1 MRVIADFNKS
11 SLQVNTMRPLA
22 TAVFRSGRSSRTD
35 LSDWR
40 SSPFSRD
47 RYASVSN
54 RISTERASASSEFC
68 KSSRNT
74 ILIVVMSKRA
84 IHGTLGKRDGP
95 VNLPE

>member
-1 MRVIADFNKS
+1 MPIIVDFNKNS
-11 SLQVNTMRPLA
+11 HQVNTMRPHA
-22 TAVFRSGRSSRTD
+22 TAVFRSGRFSRSG

-47 RYASVSN
+47 RYALVSN

-74 ILIVVMSKRA
+74 VLIEYMSKKA
-84 IHGTLGKRDGP
+84 THGTLGKRD
-95 VNLPE
+95 

>member
-1 MRVIADFNKS
+1 MQVIVDFNKNS
-11 SLQVNTMRPLA
+11 HQVNTMRPHA
-22 TAVFRSGRSSRTD
+22 TADFRSGRSSRLD

-47 RYASVSN
+47 RYASVSK

-74 ILIVVMSKRA
+74 VLTEGLSKSYSWNSR
-84 IHGTLGKRDGP
+84 
-95 VNLPE
+95 

>member
-1 MRVIADFNKS
+1 MQVIVGFNKNS
-11 SLQVNTMRPLA
+11 HQVNTIKPHA
-22 TAVFRSGRSSRTD
+22 TAVFKSGKTSRSG

-47 RYASVSN
+47 RYAPVSN

-74 ILIVVMSKRA
+74 VLIAAMSKRA
-84 IHGTLGKRDGP
+84 THGILGKRDGP
-95 VNLPE
+95 VNCPE